1 MVNSS
6 GAFVY
11 EDMRYLRET
20 DWNHWRA
27 HLEMNY
33 LDELKSLGQQRND
46 SIKNTFLWG
55 LERRLNSEERERK
68 ERREGRLGR
77 REEGGV

>member
-1 MVNSS
+1 
-6 GAFVY
+6 
-11 EDMRYLRET
+11 
-20 DWNHWRA
+20 
-27 HLEMNY
+27 MNY

-68 ERREGRLGR
+68 ERREERLGR